1 MNDFAAMRLSMV
13 EGQVRTN
20 DVTDRRII
28 AAMRDL
34 PRERF
39 TPQGMDAT
47 SYADLHVELAPGR
60 VMLRPR
66 DFSKLVQ
73 ALEIEADDRALDL
86 ACGRGYSTAVLS
98 RMAASVVAV
107 EEDAGLAAR
116 AQAVL
121 ADLGADNAVVLTRAL
136 AAGAPDEAPF
146 DVILVNGA
154 VSETPR
160 AWLDQLADGGRLGVF
175 ERVRGAGKAVL
186 YRRDGGATGRREL
199 FDAEVPSLPGFTPA
213 PAFVF

>member
-20 DVTDRRII
+20 DVTDRRLV
-28 AAMRDL
+28 AAMREL

-39 TPQGMDAT
+39 TPHGKDAT
-47 SYADLHVELAPGR
+47 AYADLHIQLAPGR

-73 ALEIEADDRALDL
+73 ALEIQPEARVLDL

-98 RMAASVVAV
+98 RLAASVVAV
-107 EEDAGLAAR
+107 EEDAALAER
-116 AQAVL
+116 AEAAL
-121 ADLGADNAVVLTRAL
+121 AEQGADNVLVLRRAL

-154 VSETPR
+154 VVEPPH
-160 AWLDQLADGGRLGVF
+160 AWLDQLAEGGRLGVF
-175 ERVRGAGKAVL
+175 ERPRGAGRAVL
-186 YRRDGGATGRREL
+186 YRRDGGVTGRREL
-199 FDAEVPSLPGFTPA
+199 FDADVPLLPGFTPA